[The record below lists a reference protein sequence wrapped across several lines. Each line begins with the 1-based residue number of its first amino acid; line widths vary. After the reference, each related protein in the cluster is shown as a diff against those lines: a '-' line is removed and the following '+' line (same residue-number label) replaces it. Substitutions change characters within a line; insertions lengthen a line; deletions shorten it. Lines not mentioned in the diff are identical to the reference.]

1 MTALQ
6 TALAN
11 LSPAELDAVSVLASQ
26 LYSSP
31 CPFED
36 GTITELDQMAL
47 EDAQDAQ
54 AQPLTLQQIE
64 KMCNLVI
71 PEDIIFTING
81 QLIEPGTRLNDAMD
95 EAMEKAMNE
104 ATDYTVDYTMDEA
117 DYPEEEETCLGC
129 INNRNNRYFHSGPG
143 GCLC

>member
-47 EDAQDAQ
+47 EDALAK
-54 AQPLTLQQIE
+54 PLTPQQIE
-64 KMCNLVI
+64 KMRNLVI
-71 PEDIIFTING
+71 PEDLIFTING
-81 QLIEPGTRLNDAMD
+81 RLIEPGTRLDDAMD
-95 EAMEKAMNE
+95 EADN
-104 ATDYTVDYTMDEA
+104 DI
-117 DYPEEEETCLGC
+117 DYPEDEEETCNGC
-129 INNRNNRYFHSGPG
+129 INNRNNSYFHSGPG